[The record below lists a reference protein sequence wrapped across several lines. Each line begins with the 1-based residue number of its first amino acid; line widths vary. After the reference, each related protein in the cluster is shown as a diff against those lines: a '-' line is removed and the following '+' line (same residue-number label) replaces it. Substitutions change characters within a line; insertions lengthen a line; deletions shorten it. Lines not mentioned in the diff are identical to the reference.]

1 MFLRLYT
8 GFHTFFSKIRRPARR
23 VPLKKNVFVA
33 IKDPENTITRCAA
46 RPGQQATGNGQRSER
61 TAAIAFSPV
70 LSLRASPQTGV
81 AIRIPRPAAPAISR
95 PVPHSR
101 TCTERGTGDPSPTA
115 LYGRLP
121 NAGRETRPLR
131 RCTDV
136 HRKRRA
142 DCPRYIVVRRV
153 PNQGRCGHRPLRR
166 CTDDYRM
173 RDGKPVPYGVV
184 RTCTEKGGQ
193 IARAAGPCPLVTGP
207 CASPVSRLIVRA
219 GDSGQ
224 AMLVPAGGA

>member
-46 RPGQQATGNGQRSER
+46 RPGQQATGNGQRSEP

-81 AIRIPRPAAPAISR
+81 AIRSPRPAAPAISR

-115 LYGRLP
+115 LYGRVSKKAGRLPALHRCSAHTEPGPMWASAPTALHGRLP
-121 NAGRETRPLR
+121 NAGRET
-131 RCTDV
+131 
-136 HRKRRA
+136 
-142 DCPRYIVVRRV
+142 
-153 PNQGRCGHRPLRR
+153 RPLRR

-184 RTCTEKGGQ
+184 R
-193 IARAAGPCPLVTGP
+193 
-207 CASPVSRLIVRA
+207 
-219 GDSGQ
+219 
-224 AMLVPAGGA
+224 M